1 MSTVESQRSHNRS
14 RRHMFLQLA
23 IGACALL
30 AIPAAVDCDHWGAPT
45 GSSSVQL
52 ARSAQRIEAGERR
65 TKITESDAD
74 VDTFAPIKH
83 GSGYDKG
90 TKNSSGGYNPKT
102 IQRFWRSYHGSRPA
116 PKSKPLEHEH

>member
-1 MSTVESQRSHNRS
+1 MSTVESQRSHNHS

-23 IGACALL
+23 IGACAML
-30 AIPAAVDCDHWGAPT
+30 AIPAAADCDHWGAPT

-52 ARSAQRIEAGERR
+52 ARSARRIEAGERR
-65 TKITESDAD
+65 RKTTESEAD
-74 VDTFAPIKH
+74 LDTFAPTKH

-90 TKNSSGGYNPKT
+90 TKKSSGGYDAQS
-102 IQRFWRSYHGSRPA
+102 IRRFWRNFHGSRPA